1 MPDFRNMGLLQKAA
15 LWSPYTSGTDLM
27 HLPLGGLGG
36 TPPFA
41 PGQPSG
47 QTVQQQQGQKQADDT
62 AKQQSEFWDKT
73 IVPGYYM
80 GQMASAMGGGPAGG
94 AVAGAASAGLGM
106 LYNYFA
112 NKYNQPDSSGTYGEG
127 APVGHGI
134 PSTST
139 QYGDD

>member
-1 MPDFRNMGLLQKAA
+1 MVPAVIQTPNFNPNIPAQYGIRG
-15 LWSPYTSGTDLM
+15 PRPTGTDL
-27 HLPLGGLGG
+27 LTTQQQAL
-36 TPPFA
+36 A
-41 PGQPSG
+41 QQQAQAGQLAQS
-47 QTVQQQQGQKQADDT
+47 QQQGNQMSKDQANY
-62 AKQQSEFWDKT
+62 WDNV

-94 AVAGAASAGLGM
+94 ALAGAAQSGLGM
-106 LYNYFA
+106 LYNYFQ
-112 NKYNQPDSSGTYGEG
+112 NKYSQGSNSGTYGEG